1 MRNLNNLLWSIFDLY
16 LYIRFVFIR
25 YFLTVFDFFLN
36 ILSLEKVL
44 LVMYIFFTPFWIRAR
59 IIEEVTPPA
68 PIIPAVLIL
77 FVTFFITP

>member
-1 MRNLNNLLWSIFDLY
+1 MTFLN
-16 LYIRFVFIR
+16 
-25 YFLTVFDFFLN
+25 FFLN
-36 ILSLEKVL
+36 TFSLEKVL

-77 FVTFFITP
+77 VLTFLKTPEEKP